1 MLKPPDVAGGEGSAG
16 GAQLWTAGD
25 WNALCGYG
33 GNLLVNVLI
42 LTSLLRYAV
51 GLPDAFVFGRILPA
65 LGVMLA
71 LSGAYYSWLASRL
84 ARKSGRSDVCAL
96 PSGPGVGHIFIV
108 VFAVMLPVKL
118 MTGDPMKGWAAGVA
132 WVFVQGVVVMFG
144 GLVGRWIRMV
154 TPRAALLGALAGISL
169 TYIAITPI
177 SQIFLTP
184 VIGLVCLGVVLLEW
198 FGGVQPFRKAPAG
211 LLILAIGAVLAWGSN
226 LLGLNFGGLTLDGLH
241 SALAE
246 FGLRLPVP
254 SPGGVLAGLNYLP
267 MILTTAVPFGVY
279 DVIEAV
285 DNVESASAAG
295 DSYATPAVLIP
306 DGLISMVGALL
317 GNPFML
323 VVYVGHPGWKA
334 MGGRIGY
341 TFASGLMI
349 LVVSLLGVV
358 PLVLA
363 AVPVAAIAP
372 VLLFIGLIIGAQGF
386 RETPRSHA
394 PAIVLGIMPHLCH
407 WASQLIRDSLT
418 AVGVPEVTPV
428 VMAKLAQQNV
438 LLQAFDVVGGGA
450 VLTGIVL
457 AAIAVYVI
465 DRKFLAAAAFC
476 VVGAGFSQVGLM
488 HSAKLE
494 LATTPWMAVAYLA
507 LGAVLLAAQ
516 TLRMRALA
524 EAGTVPIDAEIGEAR
539 AQAP

>member
-1 MLKPPDVAGGEGSAG
+1 MLRSPASA
-16 GAQLWTAGD
+16 APVRLWTPGD

-33 GNLLVNVLI
+33 GNLLVNVLT
-42 LTSLLRYAV
+42 LTSLLRYGV
-51 GLPDAFVFGRILPA
+51 GLPDAFVYGRILPA
-65 LGVMLA
+65 LGVMMA

-84 ARKSGRSDVCAL
+84 AKKTGRRDVCAL

-144 GLVGRWIRMV
+144 GVVGRWIRKI

-169 TYIAITPI
+169 TYISITPI

-211 LLILAIGAVLAWGSN
+211 LLILAIGAALAWGSN
-226 LLGLNFGGLTLDGLH
+226 LAGLNFGNLTLDGLS
-241 SALAE
+241 SALSE
-246 FGLRLPVP
+246 FGLRLPAW
-254 SPGGVLAGLNYLP
+254 SPDGVMAGLNYLP

-306 DGLISMVGALL
+306 DGLISMAGALL

-334 MGGRIGY
+334 MGGRVGY

-349 LVVSLLGVV
+349 LTVCLLGVV

-407 WASQLIRDSLT
+407 WASELIRDTLT
-418 AVGVPEVTPV
+418 AVGVPEVTPA
-428 VMAKLAQQNV
+428 VMAKLGQQNV
-438 LLQAFDVVGGGA
+438 LLQAFDVIGGGA
-450 VLTGIVL
+450 VMTGIVL
-457 AAIAVYVI
+457 SAIAVYVI
-465 DRKFLAAAAFC
+465 DRKFWAAAAFC
-476 VVGAGFSQVGLM
+476 LVGAGFSEVGLM
-488 HSAKLE
+488 HSSGLG
-494 LATTPWMAVAYLA
+494 LASTPWMAAAYLS
-507 LGAVLLAAQ
+507 LGGLMLAAQ
-516 TLRMRALA
+516 LMRRRGLA
-524 EAGTVPIDAEIGEAR
+524 EAGAGAAIDAEIGEAR
-539 AQAP
+539 A